1 MVTSISFY
9 LGRHCPAK
17 LFALHWKAILRVS
30 GNLSAQS
37 LLAQRCPR
45 PQPYIERLVWS
56 IVENR
61 DTQLLKFRSGDLD
74 ISEPMR
80 PEDFLY

>member
-1 MVTSISFY
+1 M
-9 LGRHCPAK
+9 P
-17 LFALHWKAILRVS
+17 KA
-30 GNLSAQS
+30 
-37 LLAQRCPR
+37 

-80 PEDFLY
+80 PEDPLLKHEEKRGKFTKGPRPITVLLLLISTKDAGKAIR